1 MCHSCSRPQA
11 YRGPAE
17 SGVSHAGSNFRAH
30 EIRSGVHGR
39 NLGYS
44 MIWKSDEPKSA
55 FLKKD
60 KRLHMLTMWRNRN
73 LWRVLNGDNFR
84 FRSPAITTHC
94 SYCIRENDGCLL
106 RIRKGRVVL
115 MSHRIVYVLDPF
127 PASNNLLTRTY
138 LKKAYNHLRTS

>member
-44 MIWKSDEPKSA
+44 MIWKSDEPK
-55 FLKKD
+55 
-60 KRLHMLTMWRNRN
+60 
-73 LWRVLNGDNFR
+73 
-84 FRSPAITTHC
+84 
-94 SYCIRENDGCLL
+94 RENDGCLL